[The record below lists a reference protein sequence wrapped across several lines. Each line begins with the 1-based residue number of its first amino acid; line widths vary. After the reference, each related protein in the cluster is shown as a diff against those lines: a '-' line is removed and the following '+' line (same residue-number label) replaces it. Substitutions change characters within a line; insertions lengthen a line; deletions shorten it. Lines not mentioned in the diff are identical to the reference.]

1 VERALKETAMAYF
14 KQFCVTDRE
23 NPRTIQNT
31 QSPGQDLNP
40 VLGKSANNPTARY
53 DEKINKNEEIN
64 K

>member
-1 VERALKETAMAYF
+1 MAYF
-14 KQFCVTDRE
+14 NHFCVTDRE

-40 VLGKSANNPTARY
+40 GPPEYWARVLTTRLRGSMKN
-53 DEKINKNEEIN
+53 KNKNEEIN